1 MKTFAEIESSAKK
14 LPPLEQEEL
23 LRALTSS
30 LQKRQRRSE
39 PAQGRRVG
47 NDYLLQAPA
56 GAPPMTPERVKQ
68 SSQDHE

>member
-14 LPPLEQEEL
+14 LPPLEQAEL
-23 LRALTSS
+23 LRALTAS

-39 PAQGRRVG
+39 PAQGRRAG
-47 NDYLLQAPA
+47 NDYLLKAPA

-68 SSQDHE
+68 LLEDSP

>member
-68 SSQDHE
+68 LLEDSP